1 MLTRLM
7 LTLEMN
13 KGRVLTGVALLSVI
27 IGAWA
32 VLSPAH
38 DSPVSQG
45 RGEASDRSAAKDQ
58 PVEIARWEG
67 KATKNTQ
74 TFNVRSRQWRISWA
88 TRPHELGAFNFQIF
102 VYRESGAL
110 VNVAANVIGADN
122 DWTIMRGAGDYYLTI
137 NTAQPYVVV
146 VETLQ

>member
-1 MLTRLM
+1 M

-13 KGRVLTGVALLSVI
+13 KGRVLIGVAVLSVI

-32 VLSPAH
+32 VLSPAQNGT
-38 DSPVSQG
+38 VSDG
-45 RGEASDRSAAKDQ
+45 PGEASDRSGAKGQ
-58 PVEIARWEG
+58 QVPTQLVEIARWEG
-67 KATKNTQ
+67 RATKNTQ
-74 TFNVRSRQWRISWA
+74 TFNIPSRQWRISWA
-88 TRPHELGAFNFQIF
+88 TRPHELGAFNFQIY
-102 VYRESGAL
+102 VYSESGAL

-122 DWTIMRGAGDYYLTI
+122 DWTIMRGAGEYYLTI